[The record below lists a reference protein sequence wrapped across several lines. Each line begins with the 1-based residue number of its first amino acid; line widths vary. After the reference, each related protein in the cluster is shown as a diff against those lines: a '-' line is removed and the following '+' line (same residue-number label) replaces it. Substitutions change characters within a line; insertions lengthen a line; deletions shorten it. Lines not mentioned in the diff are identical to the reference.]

1 MKKLLA
7 LALAASMTV
16 SLASCG
22 KTGGDS
28 GSTGSAS
35 STPPATGEFDWRAYE
50 GTELNVLFSEHTYA
64 DAVKAKL
71 NDFQDLTGIKVNL
84 TTMPESNYYEKLNVE
99 LASKSGSIDVFMTGA
114 YQAWEY
120 ATAGYME
127 PLEGYIENSSLTS
140 ADYDY
145 DDFIDGVIDAL
156 KWDCVP
162 GHAVGTGSQWAL
174 PMGWE
179 INILTYN
186 KQILAD
192 HNITPPKTA
201 EELLAAA
208 TALKEFDGSGT
219 YGLALRGTADW
230 GTIHPAY
237 MSMYTTWGAKD
248 FEIEDGKLVSKVNSP
263 EAIAMT
269 EYWVNLVK
277 NGSAPQWAT
286 YGWEMAGADLGC
298 RQGRYDVGCR
308 PRRLYPERGRCF
320 RSVRQP
326 GLRHRSLS
334 HRCRQDRG
342 RHEVQPVGL
351 VHGYELRLSE
361 QGSRL
366 VLPAVLHQQGLHA
379 VVRHRGRLHRYSS

>member
-1 MKKLLA
+1 M
-7 LALAASMTV
+7 
-16 SLASCG
+16 
-22 KTGGDS
+22 
-28 GSTGSAS
+28 
-35 STPPATGEFDWRAYE
+35 
-50 GTELNVLFSEHTYA
+50 
-64 DAVKAKL
+64 KAKL

-237 MSMYTTWGAKD
+237 MSMYHH
-248 FEIEDGKLVSKVNSP
+248 
-263 EAIAMT
+263 
-269 EYWVNLVK
+269 
-277 NGSAPQWAT
+277 
-286 YGWEMAGADLGC
+286 LG
-298 RQGRYDVGCR
+298 RQG
-308 PRRLYPERGRCF
+308 
-320 RSVRQP
+320 
-326 GLRHRSLS
+326 LR
-334 HRCRQDRG
+334 DRG
-342 RHEVQPVGL
+342 RQAGVQGQLPRGHCYDRVLGQPGQERLRSPVGHL
-351 VHGYELRLSE
+351 WLGD
-361 QGSRL
+361 
-366 VLPAVLHQQGLHA
+366 
-379 VVRHRGRLHRYSS
+379 GRC